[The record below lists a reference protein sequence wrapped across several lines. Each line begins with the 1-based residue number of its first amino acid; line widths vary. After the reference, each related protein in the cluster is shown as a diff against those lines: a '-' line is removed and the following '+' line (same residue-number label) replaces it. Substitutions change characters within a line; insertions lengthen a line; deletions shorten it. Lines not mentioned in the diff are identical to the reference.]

1 MTVVRRVLGTFA
13 PPAEPRL
20 RSAWAALWGCVA
32 VALILYLPALDHSYF
47 ADDHIYL
54 GFGTSKVINLP
65 PAELPRI
72 FTELMNPWEYLP
84 IRDLSY
90 WIDIQLWGGFPDGF
104 HFSNIVWYGVSCVA
118 AAFLAGE
125 LLYWGDPDLAPDH
138 VAVLVALVAALFAVH
153 PAHVE
158 PVAWIAG
165 RKDLLA
171 GLFLMIALGVFVR
184 GLNAGYRY
192 RELLLACLALIAAL
206 FSKGA
211 VVGGAILFPVF
222 SVAGRSKQQT
232 IRDPR
237 LLLYL
242 MLPVVVAASITVGHS
257 LIGAEAGIRIENHV
271 SLDVLVERASR
282 IWTTLLGI
290 MLMPV
295 DLRLIYDVY
304 SVPSLHWLVSA
315 GTVISVIVAAAVLM
329 HGRRSLTG
337 VGILLAVCG
346 TTPYLQI
353 VPFSTWS
360 MASERFVFIPILGIV
375 FLAACLVGAV
385 GRVGAVW
392 SRIAIASVASLLVLG
407 AYLGSQRLEEWVT
420 PQHLVERQ
428 RQVTGAYLSGV
439 RLYLQTM
446 PPGVL
451 QPEEARRLVQEVE
464 PEKARLLLEKWLEVR
479 NAYFSNRAAT
489 GLKKMDNPRPY
500 CNLAPEFQVLLDRA
514 AGWALTEKDL
524 AFSSMVRSL
533 KRDFEL
539 NLPRIEQN
547 CMEPSS

>member
-1 MTVVRRVLGTFA
+1 MCRILGRFA
-13 PPAEPRL
+13 PPDEPRL

-32 VALILYLPALDHSYF
+32 VALILYLPTLDHSYF

-104 HFSNIVWYGVSCVA
+104 HFSNIAWYGASCFA
-118 AAFLAGE
+118 AAFFARE
-125 LLYWGDPDLAPDH
+125 LLSWADPGLAPDH

-171 GLFLMIALGVFVR
+171 GMFLMIALGVFV
-184 GLNAGYRY
+184 GGINAGYRY
-192 RELLLACLALIAAL
+192 RELLLACLALTAAL

-211 VVGGAILFPVF
+211 VVGGAMLFPVL
-222 SVAGRSKQQT
+222 SMAGRGAQRT
-232 IRDPR
+232 FRDPR
-237 LLLYL
+237 LLLYVL
-242 MLPVVVAASITVGHS
+242 LPVTVAVSITVGHS
-257 LIGAEAGIRIENHV
+257 LIGADAGIRIENHV
-271 SLDVLVERASR
+271 SPDVLVERASR

-290 MLMPV
+290 MLAPV

-304 SVPSLHWLVSA
+304 AVSSLHWLVSA
-315 GTVISVIVAAAVLM
+315 CTVIGVAVAGAVLLRG
-329 HGRRSLTG
+329 HRSLAG
-337 VGILLAVCG
+337 VGALLAVCG
-346 TTPYLQI
+346 ATPYLQI

-360 MASERFVFIPILGIV
+360 MASERFVFVPILGIV
-375 FLAACLVGAV
+375 FLAVSLVDAAGRIGAT
-385 GRVGAVW
+385 W
-392 SRIAIASVASLLVLG
+392 SRTAIGLVAGLVVVG

-420 PQHLVERQ
+420 PRSLVERQ
-428 RQVTGAYLSGV
+428 RQATGAYLSGV

-446 PPGVL
+446 PPGAL
-451 QPEEARRLVQEVE
+451 QHEEARGLVQEVE

-489 GLKKMDNPRPY
+489 GLQKMDDPRPY
-500 CNLAPEFQVLLDRA
+500 CNLAPDFRVLLDRA
-514 AGWALTEKDL
+514 AGWALSERDL

-533 KRDFEL
+533 KRDFDL
-539 NLPRIEQN
+539 NLPRMEQI
-547 CMEPSS
+547 CMELSS